1 MASSHLTEQT
11 DTGQSTVGQSTG
23 QDDKSVC
30 CPQEK
35 HLGDTACKIADTF
48 QSMVMQRGFN
58 AVSYGDLAKE
68 LGIRTASIHY
78 HFPTKA
84 ELGATVLTRYRD
96 NFRNAWTD
104 IDADDPKS
112 DTPEKYKQAYES
124 FMVPIRPVRDMEGMS
139 CLFGVLGATQNTLC
153 PNIQNI
159 LSDFFI
165 EQEVWLARVFNGGR
179 DAGVFHFSGTPLSFA
194 KLYASALQGA
204 MLIKKSTG
212 EPKHIDAVIEQLEGM
227 LYGDPKAPNS

>member
-1 MASSHLTEQT
+1 MASSQTSEQKNTEQ
-11 DTGQSTVGQSTG
+11 GGEST
-23 QDDKSVC
+23 C

-48 QSMVMQRGFN
+48 QNMVMVRGFN

-96 NFRNAWTD
+96 NFKDNWAEV
-104 IDADDPKS
+104 DADN
-112 DTPEKYKQAYES
+112 PESYKQAYES
-124 FMVPIRPVRDMEGMS
+124 FMAPIRPVRDMEGVS
-139 CLFGVLGATQNTLC
+139 CLFGVFGATHKTLC

-159 LSDFFI
+159 LADFFI
-165 EQEVWLARVFNGGR
+165 EQEVWLAKTFKGGR
-179 DAGVFHFSGTPLSFA
+179 DAGVFRFQGTATSFA

-204 MLIKKSTG
+204 MLIKKSTNS
-212 EPKHIDAVIEQLEGM
+212 PKHFDAVIQQLEGM
-227 LYGDPKAPNS
+227 LFGVDGE